1 MSCATWTSSACPK
14 LGPSLTGYLAIAI
27 RKFEI
32 GIDTNPAGTKKG
44 ETTLSLS
51 LDRARSRGEERKGR
65 KRKEKKRKQRNVTW
79 RIFVRLVEN
88 RPDGGRLH
96 VGEHLGVVFPRKTCE
111 KKRITIYG
119 VDDGLRGDRLESEAS
134 FFFFSIARRTKC

>member
-51 LDRARSRGEERKGR
+51 LDRARRRGEE
-65 KRKEKKRKQRNVTW
+65 RKEKKRKKKETEKRDVANF
-79 RIFVRLVEN
+79 RS
-88 RPDGGRLH
+88 
-96 VGEHLGVVFPRKTCE
+96 PRGKSSRWGT
-111 KKRITIYG
+111 
-119 VDDGLRGDRLESEAS
+119 
-134 FFFFSIARRTKC
+134 FARRRAPRGGFPAKNVREKAHNYIWGG